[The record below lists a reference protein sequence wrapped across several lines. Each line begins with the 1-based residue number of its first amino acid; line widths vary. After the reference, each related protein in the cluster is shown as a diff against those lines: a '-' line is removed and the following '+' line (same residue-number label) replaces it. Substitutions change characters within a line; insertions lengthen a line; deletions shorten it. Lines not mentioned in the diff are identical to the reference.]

1 MVSKNIVFSNGT
13 DRNHLEVGREIRN
26 DSANSW
32 FSGNT
37 L

>member
-1 MVSKNIVFSNGT
+1 MVGKNIVISKVT